1 MEFQRDDY
9 QVGVCKLEAVTI
21 APSESGGSTVQ
32 GSYPSFELVLLLEP
46 DNQIPQ
52 YFGVLLPTLKE

>member
-9 QVGVCKLEAVTI
+9 QVGVCKHEAVTI

-46 DNQIPQ
+46 R
-52 YFGVLLPTLKE
+52 